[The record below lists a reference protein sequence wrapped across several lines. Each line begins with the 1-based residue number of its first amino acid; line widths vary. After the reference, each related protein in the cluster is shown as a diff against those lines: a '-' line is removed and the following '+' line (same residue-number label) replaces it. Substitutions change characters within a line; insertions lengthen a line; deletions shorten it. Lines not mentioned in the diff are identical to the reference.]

1 LLLILVVVLLLV
13 RVVVVVV
20 CDNVYMRVGSVMWG
34 FVLYSVG
41 MSMFVGAVGVVDG
54 TGEEGRM
61 EEGVCAGGRSDG
73 GCMGVTLLPVG
84 GGRRKGKREIEERE
98 KYACGYAQ
106 PNVL

>member
-1 LLLILVVVLLLV
+1 VVLIVVLLVLV

-54 TGEEGRM
+54 TGGEEGRM
-61 EEGVCAGGRSDG
+61 EEGGCAGGRSDG

-84 GGRRKGKREIEERE
+84 GGRRKGRGK
-98 KYACGYAQ
+98 
-106 PNVL
+106 